1 VNALPANLILSR
13 RAERDLDDLSD
24 EDALRVLEDAGRI
37 ATKTFPGEIKPIA
50 TLPGRPLEADA
61 GRFRILFRW
70 QHAKVEV
77 IAVFPKSAQRKI
89 FRGLK

>member
-1 VNALPANLILSR
+1 MASLPGNLVLAR

-24 EDALRVLEDAGRI
+24 AEAVRLLEDMGRI

-50 TLPGRPLEADA
+50 ALPGRPLQADA

-70 QHAKVEV
+70 QHSKVEV
-77 IAVFPKSAQRKI
+77 IAVFPKSGQRKV
-89 FRGLK
+89 FKGLR